1 MPDISGFQALD
12 VVIGLAFLY
21 FVFSLLASGV
31 NEAIASAFALRA
43 RFLERGLRS
52 MLQHPGEEGKLLGQV
67 VNHPLVRSLVR
78 DANTVAD
85 TSKLKKRWRPWRR
98 PLPSY
103 LPSRTFSLA
112 LLDTLA
118 PPDDARDRRDALQRL
133 RGALAEPK
141 SDAIKLLPD
150 DARKTLE
157 SLVVDAGRDRDQL
170 RTSIENWFDD
180 TMDRVSGWYKRRT
193 TIMLF
198 FIGVVIAGAFNVD
211 SWQLANTLWNN
222 ESVRSAVVSQ
232 AEKQAGKPLDEAAKD
247 VSDVEQLKLPIGWK
261 AQESKT
267 TMQADRDPRAFPRT
281 PGQYVGKIL
290 GLLVSALALSLGAPF
305 WFDVL
310 NRLTRL
316 RATGPPEGG
325 PRDRRPRS
333 PRLSAEPV

>member
-12 VVIGLAFLY
+12 VAIGLAFVY
-21 FVFSLLASGV
+21 FVFSMLASGV
-31 NEAIASAFALRA
+31 NEAIASVFALRA
-43 RFLERGLRS
+43 RYLERGMRS
-52 MLQHPGEEGKLLGQV
+52 MLEHPGEGGKLLGQV

-85 TSKLKKRWRPWRR
+85 TGKLKKRWKPWRR

-118 PPDDARDRRDALQRL
+118 PPDGARDRRDALQRL
-133 RGALAEPK
+133 RAALAEPK
-141 SDAIKLLPD
+141 SDAVKLLPD

-157 SLVVDAGRDRDQL
+157 SLVVDAGRDHDQL
-170 RTSIENWFDD
+170 RASIENWFDD

-193 TIMLF
+193 TIILF
-198 FIGVVIAGAFNVD
+198 LIGVVVAGTFNVD
-211 SWQLANTLWNN
+211 SWQLANTFWNN

-232 AEKQAGKPLDEAAKD
+232 AEKQAKQPLGKAAKG

-261 AQESKT
+261 AQESQT
-267 TMQADRDPRAFPRT
+267 TKQADRDPRAFPRT

-290 GLLVSALALSLGAPF
+290 GLLISAIAISLGAPF
-305 WFDVL
+305 WFDLL
-310 NRLTRL
+310 NRLARL

-333 PRLSAEPV
+333 PRLSTEPV

>member
-12 VVIGLAFLY
+12 VAIGLAFLY
-21 FVFSLLASGV
+21 FVFSLLASGL
-31 NEAIASAFALRA
+31 NEAISSVFALRA

-52 MLQHPGEEGKLLGQV
+52 MLEQPGRGSEALDKV

-78 DANTVAD
+78 DADKVGD
-85 TSKLKKRWRPWRR
+85 TRELKRRWKPWRQ

-133 RGALAEPK
+133 RTTLAEPK
-141 SDAIKLLPD
+141 SDAVKLLPD

-170 RTSIENWFDD
+170 RISIENWFDD
-180 TMDRVSGWYKRRT
+180 TMDRVSGWYRRRVA
-193 TIMLF
+193 IILF
-198 FIGVVIAGAFNVD
+198 FVGLLVAGAFNVD

-222 ESVRSAVVSQ
+222 ESVRSAVVAQAQKQ
-232 AEKQAGKPLDEAAKD
+232 AEKPLGKAAKD

-261 AQESKT
+261 GQESKT
-267 TMQADRDPRAFPRT
+267 TKQGDRDPRAFPRT
-281 PGQYVGKIL
+281 PGQYVGKAL
-290 GLLVSALALSLGAPF
+290 GLLVSAIALSLGAPF
-305 WFDVL
+305 WFDLL

-333 PRLSAEPV
+333 PRLSTDPV

>member
-12 VVIGLAFLY
+12 VAIGLAFLY

-31 NEAIASAFALRA
+31 NEGIASVFALRA

-52 MLQHPGEEGKLLGQV
+52 MLEHPGEGGKLLSRV
-67 VNHPLVRSLVR
+67 VNHPLLRSLVR

-85 TSKLKKRWRPWRR
+85 TSELKKRWKPWRR

-103 LPSRTFSLA
+103 LSSRTFSLA

-141 SDAIKLLPD
+141 SDAIKLLPE

-198 FIGVVIAGAFNVD
+198 FIGVVVAGAFNVD

-232 AEKQAGKPLDEAAKD
+232 AEKQAQKPLDKAAKD

-261 AQESKT
+261 AQESET
-267 TMQADRDPRAFPRT
+267 TKQADRDPRAFPRT

-290 GLLVSALALSLGAPF
+290 GLLISAIAISLGAPF
-305 WFDVL
+305 WFDLL

-333 PRLSAEPV
+333 PRLSTEPV